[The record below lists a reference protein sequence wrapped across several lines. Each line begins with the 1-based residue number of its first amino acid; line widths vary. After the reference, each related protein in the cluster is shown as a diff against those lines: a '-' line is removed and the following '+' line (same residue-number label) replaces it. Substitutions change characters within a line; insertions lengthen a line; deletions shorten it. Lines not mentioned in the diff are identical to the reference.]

1 MNEGA
6 LASDSV
12 VLMQKHEDIYIYIFL
27 IFMGKSY
34 IELN

>member
-12 VLMQKHEDIYIYIFL
+12 VLMQKHEDIYIYIYF
-27 IFMGKSY
+27 FNFYGKVIY
-34 IELN
+34 